1 MNNTAFKYKFS
12 LQSSTYD
19 FLIISYFLIL
29 STCPLLLNDQGWAS
43 RQLSRQGDNGLMP
56 TTCCLFWRCT
66 PILATRGWHR
76 VVVPLKVKLNRQ
88 YANVSE
94 KRQRLMSSLFFLT
107 AVSSYIKLVM
117 RVWHGCS
124 FYLFLRVPNVSWAWE
139 SVHLAA
145 DNSRLNAK
153 NLHIAYN
160 NSRFNAKNLH
170 LAADN
175 SRLNAK
181 NLHLAHNNSRFNAKN
196 LHLAADHSRLN
207 AKNLHLAHNNSHFN
221 A

>member
-1 MNNTAFKYKFS
+1 M
-12 LQSSTYD
+12 
-19 FLIISYFLIL
+19 
-29 STCPLLLNDQGWAS
+29 NDQGWAS

-145 DNSRLNAK
+145 DN
-153 NLHIAYN
+153 Y
-160 NSRFNAKNLH
+160 
-170 LAADN
+170 
-175 SRLNAK
+175 RLNAK
-181 NLHLAHNNSRFNAKN
+181 NLHLVYTWIWKSKYIINNCKQEKLFFLKFKTKLDLKSPWKLKLICILF
-196 LHLAADHSRLN
+196 
-207 AKNLHLAHNNSHFN
+207 F
-221 A
+221 